1 MIRAKLHSLNT
12 KFTIVLTGLLVIG
25 LLGSVAVKAAG
36 GSGSFA
42 LTGSLNTARY
52 QHTASLLTNG
62 EVLVSGGLGVNE
74 YSDSLSSAE
83 LYNPST
89 GKWTVTGSM
98 SVGRTAHT
106 ATLLQNGKVLVAGGS
121 QCVVH
126 CYDTAELYNP
136 ATGEWT
142 LTGNMTQPR
151 CYHSAILLS
160 NGEVLVSGGVNSLYS
175 TTDTNTITA
184 SEIYNPT
191 TGTWTA
197 TGSLN
202 VSRAESATILLANS
216 EVLTVGG
223 YNNTGD
229 DNPNTYLTSAELF
242 SSTTGKWSLTT
253 SLTGTLG
260 LPATPA
266 MLTNGDVLIANA
278 AQFYDPTT
286 ATWTATAALPT
297 ITWAPT
303 RASLLANGNV
313 LGTGNE
319 CKSSKTYNCGGA
331 PTAIAF
337 LYSFSANSWAE
348 TGAMN
353 YPRFSH
359 TMTLLPSG
367 KVLVTGGY
375 YDPER
380 ADLTPI
386 AATELYTP

>member
-1 MIRAKLHSLNT
+1 VIAPRFSFLRKE
-12 KFTIVLTGLLVIG
+12 LT
-25 LLGSVAVKAAG
+25 
-36 GSGSFA
+36 
-42 LTGSLNTARY
+42 R
-52 QHTASLLTNG
+52 
-62 EVLVSGGLGVNE
+62 
-74 YSDSLSSAE
+74 
-83 LYNPST
+83 
-89 GKWTVTGSM
+89 
-98 SVGRTAHT
+98 
-106 ATLLQNGKVLVAGGS
+106 
-121 QCVVH
+121 
-126 CYDTAELYNP
+126 
-136 ATGEWT
+136 EWT

-197 TGSLN
+197 AGSLN
-202 VSRAESATILLANS
+202 LSRAESATILLANG

-253 SLTGTLG
+253 SLTGNLG
-260 LPATPA
+260 LPATPP

-331 PTAIAF
+331 PRAIAF

>member
-1 MIRAKLHSLNT
+1 MIRAKLHILNM
-12 KFTIVLTGLLVIG
+12 KFIIAFAGLLATG
-25 LLGSVAVKAAG
+25 LLGSVTVEAAG
-36 GSGSFA
+36 GSGTFA

-52 QHTASLLTNG
+52 QHTATLLMNG
-62 EVLVSGGLGVNE
+62 QVLVTGGLGVNG

-83 LYNPST
+83 LYHPST
-89 GKWTVTGSM
+89 GKWTGTGSM

-106 ATLLQNGKVLVAGGS
+106 ATLLQNGEVLVAGGS
-121 QCVVH
+121 QYELNCH
-126 CYDTAELYNP
+126 DTVELYNP

-142 LTGNMTQPR
+142 LTGGMTQPR
-151 CYHSAILLS
+151 CYHSATLLS

-175 TTDTNTITA
+175 SDTNTITA
-184 SEIYNPT
+184 AEIYNPT

-202 VSRAESATILLANS
+202 VSRAESASILLANG
-216 EVLTVGG
+216 EVLTAGG
-223 YNNTGD
+223 YNNTGEN
-229 DNPNTYLTSAELF
+229 NPDTYLTSAELF
-242 SSTTGKWSLTT
+242 NATTGKWSLTT

-266 MLTNGDVLIANA
+266 MLTDGDVLIANA
-278 AQFYDPTT
+278 AQFYNQTT
-286 ATWTATAALPT
+286 ATWTATGALPT
-297 ITWAPT
+297 IVWPPT
-303 RASLLANGNV
+303 KASPLADGNV
-313 LGTGNE
+313 LGTGSE
-319 CKSSKTYNCGGA
+319 CKSSKTYNCGNA

-337 LYSFSANSWAE
+337 LCNFSGNSWSE

-367 KVLVTGGY
+367 KVLIAGGY